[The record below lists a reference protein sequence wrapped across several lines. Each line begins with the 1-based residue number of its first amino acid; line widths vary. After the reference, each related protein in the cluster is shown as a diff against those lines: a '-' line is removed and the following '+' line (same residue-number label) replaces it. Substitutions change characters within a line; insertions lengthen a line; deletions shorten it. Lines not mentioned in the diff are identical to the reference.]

1 MKRIESADSMRV
13 VVALGG
19 NALLQRGQALNAE
32 NQRGNIRVAAREL
45 ATVHQSHQ
53 LVIAHGNGPQ
63 VGLLA
68 LMDAAYTAVDPYP
81 LDVLGA
87 ETVGMIGYMI
97 EQELGNLIPVDDRIV
112 TVLTQILVDPADPAF
127 QRPSKPVG
135 PVYKKEEAEKLQQ
148 EKGWSMAPDG
158 EYFRRVVPSPLPQNI
173 IEIEAI
179 RMLVDSGIVVIC
191 AGGGGIPV
199 AYDDEGKLFGVEAVI
214 DKDLASGLLAK
225 GLDADMFVM
234 LTDVPNVFT
243 DYGAPSQMAISAA
256 HPDALERL
264 GFAAGSMGPKVMGAC
279 RFVRETGKNSVIGQ
293 LSDLTAIMAGTAGTM
308 WKRSPT
314 TNPTS
319 TSRNTNPDF
328 QSAPG
333 SSIWAFSFSIS

>member
-1 MKRIESADSMRV
+1 MRV

-32 NQRGNIRVAAREL
+32 NQRENIRVAAKQL
-45 ATVHQSHQ
+45 AEVHKNHE

-97 EQELGNLIPVDDRIV
+97 EQELGNIIPFEDHIV

-127 QRPSKPVG
+127 QNPTKPVG
-135 PVYKKEEAEKLQQ
+135 PIYEKAEAEKLQK

-158 EYFRRVVPSPLPQNI
+158 EYFRKVVPSPLPQRI
-173 IEIEAI
+173 IEMNAI

-191 AGGGGIPV
+191 AGGGGIPT
-199 AYDDEGKLFGVEAVI
+199 AYDENHKLYGVEAVI
-214 DKDLASGLLAK
+214 DKDLASGLLSK
-225 GLDADMFVM
+225 GLDAEMFVM
-234 LTDVPNVFT
+234 LTDVPNVYVDFGT
-243 DYGAPSQMAISAA
+243 ENQRSIKAA
-256 HPDALERL
+256 HPDALEAM
-264 GFAAGSMGPKVMGAC
+264 GFAAGSMGPKVKGAC
-279 RFVRETGKNSVIGQ
+279 QFVRETGFQSAIGQ
-293 LSDLTAIMAGTAGTM
+293 LSDLTRIMEGEAGTL
-308 WKRSPT
+308 
-314 TNPTS
+314 
-319 TSRNTNPDF
+319 
-328 QSAPG
+328 
-333 SSIWAFSFSIS
+333 ISNDIDGIVYGD